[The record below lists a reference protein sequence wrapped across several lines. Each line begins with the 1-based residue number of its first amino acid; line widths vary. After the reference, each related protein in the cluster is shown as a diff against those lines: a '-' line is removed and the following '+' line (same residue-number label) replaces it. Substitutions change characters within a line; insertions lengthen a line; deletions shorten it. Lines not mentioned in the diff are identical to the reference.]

1 MTVTKVV
8 GPTRTTGSTSLNL
21 VNISTPR
28 VVVLG
33 NGTVTVQTPWTI
45 WAPLGLIVVWSKLW
59 DAVVEFRFQSLNGVT
74 LPMQEIFPHDYSQ
87 RACLSY

>member
-8 GPTRTTGSTSLNL
+8 GPTRTTGSTLL
-21 VNISTPR
+21 KWVTISTPR

-45 WAPLGLIVVWSKLW
+45 WAPLGVIVVWSKLW
-59 DAVVEFRFQSLNGVT
+59 DAVVEFRFQSLTEVT
-74 LPMQEIFPHDYSQ
+74 LPLQEVFPHDYSQ
-87 RACLSY
+87 RACLIY